1 MVSGAREDIMK
12 KLVTAALFSAL
23 FSVSAMAGEATVL
36 TGKSLDQVTAGV
48 FQQNNNATSQTATA
62 VAVGGCA
69 FSFCYKSG
77 NAVAIAAN
85 INVTK
90 QKNRN

>member
-1 MVSGAREDIMK
+1 MK

-36 TGKSLDQVTAGV
+36 TGKSLDQVTAGRV
-48 FQQNNNATSQTATA
+48 FQSNFNNTWQNATA
-62 VAVGGCA
+62 VAIGGC
-69 FSFCYKSG
+69 SYFCYESG
-77 NAVAIAAN
+77 NATAVAAN
-85 INVTK
+85 INVTE